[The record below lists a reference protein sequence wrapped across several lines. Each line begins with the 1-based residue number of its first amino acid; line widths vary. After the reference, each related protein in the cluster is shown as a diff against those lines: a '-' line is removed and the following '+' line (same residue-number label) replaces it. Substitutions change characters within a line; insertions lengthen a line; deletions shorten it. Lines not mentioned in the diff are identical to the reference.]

1 MLFSQL
7 ERYHLAEQRRADDPV
22 HMKLVK
28 KLASGLQ
35 ISWRDLL
42 PYKALDRADGKL
54 KEWQFAPVLVSSNR
68 ERLEIIHH
76 KAILFAKLH
85 KTHVF
90 KWKNTATKWKNKPE
104 DPSYL
109 YDGNAMLWQYFVCG
123 SEAFLTANVN
133 PSLGLANGSP
143 VICHSLVLDSSTVD
157 LVQHQIE
164 SLPFGSEIILES
176 PPLAVNMTVQTGLDG
191 KQPSRAKKRQ
201 LEALRKHSVIDQR
214 EDDIVITIS
223 HKSDKKKSI
232 KMKNGS
238 PLLGNISSV
247 DVTPVFAYDLAFA
260 MTVHK
265 AQGCTMKRVVIAL
278 TSRPVHY
285 NQLEYASVF
294 VGLSRVKK
302 SSHIHLLQHGRG
314 SSVGRLDDALG
325 YLSGLLPKK
334 SINIYNAGFSNSGR
348 VWNRKE
354 SLKAKF

>member
-42 PYKALDRADGKL
+42 PYKALDQADGKL

-109 YDGNAMLWQYFVCG
+109 YDGNAMLWQYFVCE

-133 PSLGLANGSP
+133 PSLGLENGSP

-214 EDDIVITIS
+214 EDNIVNTIS
-223 HKSDKKKSI
+223 HKSYKKKSI

-265 AQGCTMKRVVIAL
+265 AQGRTMKRVVIAL

-294 VGLSRVKK
+294 VALSRVKK
-302 SSHIHLLQHGRG
+302 SSHICLLQHG
-314 SSVGRLDDALG
+314 
-325 YLSGLLPKK
+325 
-334 SINIYNAGFSNSGR
+334 
-348 VWNRKE
+348 
-354 SLKAKF
+354 